1 MEQREVI
8 DETFAGLVTPRETF
22 EMGRPDMVEGRP
34 GAALVD
40 VVRKF
45 ADDGGFQ
52 RIADDR
58 EKARMEDET
67 ADAAVARK
75 PIRHADLGIVT
86 KGADGHDADEA
97 LKD

>member
-34 GAALVD
+34 GAALID
-40 VVRKF
+40 VVQKF
-45 ADDGGFQ
+45 EAEGGFQ
-52 RIADDR
+52 QIAADR
-58 EKARMEDET
+58 EKARTEDET
-67 ADAAVARK
+67 ADAAIVRK
-75 PIRHADLGIVT
+75 PIRHADLGIIA
-86 KGADGHDADEA
+86 KGADGHDADEV